1 MIIMMLIPKN
11 KNKVANMYIFLIKH
25 EIKYIN
31 ESNADVMEIS
41 QLLNFGDACYN

>member
-1 MIIMMLIPKN
+1 MLIPK
-11 KNKVANMYIFLIKH
+11 KQKQSSKYVYFLIKH
-25 EIKYIN
+25 GIKYIN